1 MNYREGECAVLIG
14 LIILAIYVLSALYAA
29 YSGSAAQAGSAV
41 LEGAGAAV
49 SFCISIGGAVCLWSA
64 VAELLERSGAA
75 AWLSHLLRP
84 VLIRLFPASGQ
95 DKAVIAALSENVS
108 ANLLGLGNAATPAG
122 IRAAKGM
129 VRLGDTRARDELC
142 LLVVINTASFQ
153 LVPTTVA
160 AVRASYGAA
169 AAFDIMPAVW
179 VSSAVSLT
187 VGIAA
192 AAVMK
197 KLWD

>member
-1 MNYREGECAVLIG
+1 MLIG
-14 LIILAIYVLSALYAA
+14 IIILTMYVLSVLYAA
-29 YSGSAAQAGSAV
+29 YSGRAAQAGSAV

-49 SFCISIGGAVCLWSA
+49 SFCLSIGGAVCLWSA

-75 AWLSHLLRP
+75 AWLSRLLHP
-84 VLIRLFPASGQ
+84 VLIRLFPKSGR
-95 DKAVIAALSENVS
+95 DNDIIAALSENVS

-129 VRLGDTRARDELC
+129 VRLGDTCARDELC

-179 VSSAVSLT
+179 VSSAASLAA
-187 VGIAA
+187 GIAA
-192 AAVMK
+192 SVLLRR
-197 KLWD
+197 LWD

>member
-1 MNYREGECAVLIG
+1 M
-14 LIILAIYVLSALYAA
+14 
-29 YSGSAAQAGSAV
+29 
-41 LEGAGAAV
+41 
-49 SFCISIGGAVCLWSA
+49 CLWSA

-75 AWLSHLLRP
+75 AWLSRLLRP
-84 VLIRLFPASGQ
+84 VLIRLFPACGR

-129 VRLGDTRARDELC
+129 VHLGDTRARDELC

-179 VSSAVSLT
+179 VSSAVSLAA
-187 VGIAA
+187 GIAA
-192 AAVMK
+192 AAVLK
-197 KLWD
+197 RLWD

>member
-1 MNYREGECAVLIG
+1 MLIG
-14 LIILAIYVLSALYAA
+14 IIILTMYVLSVLYAA
-29 YSGSAAQAGSAV
+29 CSGRAAQAGSAV

-49 SFCISIGGAVCLWSA
+49 SFCLSIGGAVCLWSA

-75 AWLSHLLRP
+75 AWLSRLLHP
-84 VLIRLFPASGQ
+84 VLIRLFPKSGR
-95 DKAVIAALSENVS
+95 DNDIIAALSENVS

-129 VRLGDTRARDELC
+129 VRLGDTCARDELC

-179 VSSAVSLT
+179 VSSAASLAA
-187 VGIAA
+187 GIAA

>member
-1 MNYREGECAVLIG
+1 MLIG
-14 LIILAIYVLSALYAA
+14 LIILTMYVLSGLYAA

-49 SFCISIGGAVCLWSA
+49 SFCLSIGGAVCLWSA
-64 VAELLERSGAA
+64 AAELLERSGAA
-75 AWLSHLLRP
+75 AWLSRLLRP
-84 VLIRLFPASGQ
+84 ALIRLFPASGR
-95 DKAVIAALSENVS
+95 DGKIIAALSENVS

-129 VRLGDTRARDELC
+129 VRLGNNRARDELC

-179 VSSAVSLT
+179 VSSAASLAA
-187 VGIAA
+187 GIAA
-192 AAVMK
+192 SVLLRR
-197 KLWD
+197 LWD

>member
-1 MNYREGECAVLIG
+1 MLIG
-14 LIILAIYVLSALYAA
+14 LIILTMYVLSVLYAA
-29 YSGSAAQAGSAV
+29 YSGRAAQTGSAV

-49 SFCISIGGAVCLWSA
+49 SFCLSIGGAVCLWSA

-75 AWLSHLLRP
+75 AWLSRLLRP
-84 VLIRLFPASGQ
+84 ALIRLFPASGR
-95 DKAVIAALSENVS
+95 DKAIVSALSENVS

-129 VRLGDTRARDELC
+129 ARLGDTRARDELC
-142 LLVVINTASFQ
+142 LLVVINTASLQ

-179 VSSAVSLT
+179 VSSAASLAAGT
-187 VGIAA
+187 AA
-192 AAVMK
+192 AAVLK
-197 KLWD
+197 RVWD

>member
-75 AWLSHLLRP
+75 AWLSRLLRP
-84 VLIRLFPASGQ
+84 VLIRLFP
-95 DKAVIAALSENVS
+95 

-122 IRAAKGM
+122 ICAAKGM

-179 VSSAVSLT
+179 VSSAVSLA

-192 AAVMK
+192 AAFLK
-197 KLWD
+197 RLWD

>member
-1 MNYREGECAVLIG
+1 MLIG

-75 AWLSHLLRP
+75 AWLSRLLRP
-84 VLIRLFPASGQ
+84 VLIRLFSASGE

-142 LLVVINTASFQ
+142 LLVVLNTASIQ
-153 LVPTTVA
+153 LLPTTLA
-160 AVRASYGAA
+160 GVRASLGAA
-169 AAFDIMPAVW
+169 DPFDILPTVW
-179 VSSAVSLT
+179 LTSLLS
-187 VGIAA
+187 VLAGLLAA
-192 AAVMK
+192 
-197 KLWD
+197 KLFAHFWRN

>member
-29 YSGSAAQAGSAV
+29 YSGSEAQAGSAV

-75 AWLSHLLRP
+75 AWLSRLLRP
-84 VLIRLFPASGQ
+84 VLIRLFPASGR
-95 DKAVIAALSENVS
+95 DGKIIAALSENVS

-129 VRLGDTRARDELC
+129 VRLGNNRARDELC

-179 VSSAVSLT
+179 VSSAASLAAGT
-187 VGIAA
+187 AA

-197 KLWD
+197 RLWD

>member
-1 MNYREGECAVLIG
+1 MLIG
-14 LIILAIYVLSALYAA
+14 IIILTMYVLSVLYAA
-29 YSGSAAQAGSAV
+29 CSGNAAQAGSAV
-41 LEGAGAAV
+41 LDGAGAAV

-75 AWLSHLLRP
+75 AWLSRQLRP
-84 VLIRLFPASGQ
+84 VLTCLFPASGR
-95 DKAVIAALSENVS
+95 DGKIIAALSENVS

-129 VRLGDTRARDELC
+129 ARLGDTRAQDELC

-179 VSSAVSLT
+179 VSSAASLT
-187 VGIAA
+187 AGIAA
-192 AAVMK
+192 AAVLK
-197 KLWD
+197 RLWD

>member
-1 MNYREGECAVLIG
+1 MLIG
-14 LIILAIYVLSALYAA
+14 LIILTMYVLSVLYAA
-29 YSGSAAQAGSAV
+29 YSGRAAQAGSAV

-49 SFCISIGGAVCLWSA
+49 SFCLSIGGAVCLWSA

-75 AWLSHLLRP
+75 VWLSRLLHP
-84 VLIRLFPASGQ
+84 ALVRLFPASGR
-95 DKAVIAALSENVS
+95 DKAVVSALSENVS

-129 VRLGDTRARDELC
+129 VRLGDTRTRDELC
-142 LLVVINTASFQ
+142 LLVVINTASLQ

-179 VSSAVSLT
+179 VSSAASLAA
-187 VGIAA
+187 GIAA
-192 AAVMK
+192 AALLK
-197 KLWD
+197 RLWD

>member
-1 MNYREGECAVLIG
+1 M
-14 LIILAIYVLSALYAA
+14 
-29 YSGSAAQAGSAV
+29 
-41 LEGAGAAV
+41 
-49 SFCISIGGAVCLWSA
+49 CLWSA

-75 AWLSHLLRP
+75 AWLSRLLRP

-153 LVPTTVA
+153 LVPTPVA
-160 AVRASYGAA
+160 AVRAPLGAA
-169 AAFDIMPAVW
+169 HAFAILPAVW
-179 VSSAVSLT
+179 LASACS
-187 VGIAA
+187 VGAGILAA
-192 AAVMK
+192 K
-197 KLWD
+197 GLKRCWRT

>member
-1 MNYREGECAVLIG
+1 MNYRKGERAVLIG
-14 LIILAIYVLSALYAA
+14 LIILTMYVLSVLYAA

-49 SFCISIGGAVCLWSA
+49 SFCLSIGGAVCLWSA

-75 AWLSHLLRP
+75 AWLSRLLRP

-129 VRLGDTRARDELC
+129 VHLGDTRARDELC

-179 VSSAVSLT
+179 VSSAVSLAA
-187 VGIAA
+187 GIAA

-197 KLWD
+197 RLWD